1 MSPSFLAVASLFVAG
16 IGIMGLCCAIVGVAD
31 SIVNGRRD

>member
-1 MSPSFLAVASLFVAG
+1 MSPSFLAVASLFVVG
-16 IGIMGLCCAIVGVAD
+16 IIIMGLCCAVVGITD